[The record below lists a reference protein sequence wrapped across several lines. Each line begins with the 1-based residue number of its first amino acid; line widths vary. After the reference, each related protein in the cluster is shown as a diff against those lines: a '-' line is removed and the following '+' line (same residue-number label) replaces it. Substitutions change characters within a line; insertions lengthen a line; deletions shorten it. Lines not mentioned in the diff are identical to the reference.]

1 MRLYLQRKNGREHG
15 MAIFLM
21 RCSNGCNN
29 DWTKFTRH
37 PDDRAKCFLPTN
49 VSEDTNAA
57 PSVAEQ
63 DPGFKQST
71 STGTAFGQGPGE
83 ISYQTEMR
91 LLRKDGKYRWF
102 LVKCISVE
110 VVEQGRKW
118 FGTCTDIN
126 DQKLLEH
133 KLKEAHDAAQKSTES
148 KTRFLSNMS
157 HGKGH

>member
-1 MRLYLQRKNGREHG
+1 
-15 MAIFLM
+15 
-21 RCSNGCNN
+21 
-29 DWTKFTRH
+29 
-37 PDDRAKCFLPTN
+37 
-49 VSEDTNAA
+49 
-57 PSVAEQ
+57 
-63 DPGFKQST
+63 
-71 STGTAFGQGPGE
+71 
-83 ISYQTEMR
+83 MR

-157 HGKGH
+157 HGTVVDRYVLLGRANGPRMSFPLLRTNIL